1 MLPLQ
6 QAEEV
11 RTSILEYIKATYRF
25 KDKNVSDAFYDFIE
39 DTRHG
44 MIKGPYISLKTPFV
58 TSPAGSSVPLEI
70 KPDFPPYQHQME
82 SFQRLTTEDGH
93 RPQNT
98 LLTTGTGSGKTEC
111 FQFPVLDY
119 CYKNRLLRGI
129 KAIILYPMNALATDQ
144 AGRLAKAIFDD
155 PRLQGQVTAGL
166 FIGRGD
172 KKMHLSTTMT
182 REHIIEDTETILSNP
197 PDILLTNFKMLDYGL
212 LRHNYQR
219 LWNNNRKEKNTLLK
233 YLVLDELHTYDGAQ
247 GTDVANLIR
256 RLKLKLSLPNEHLC
270 CIGTSATMGSEDDA
284 KDALCKFASD
294 VFGEH
299 FATDSIIEE
308 HRQRVDEFLNSPIND
323 PNAFEAKNLASQ
335 SITRDLLSI
344 TSEAKV
350 IHIEDLVK
358 QLSDK
363 NSEFG
368 RLSER
373 EGKRR
378 PRYERLSDLL
388 ALISRAKVEVGGR
401 KRPYLPLQ
409 VQIWIRELSGIR
421 RIVSMEPKFVWRLE
435 KYDGIAMP
443 AWFCRECGASGWVM
457 IKGDNED
464 AFRKDCEEAGRFFMT
479 NNKNTYLVNTN
490 TPDAPHQQADDY
502 SGVVMNKCFIDP
514 DTFTIRE
521 PKKEKDTDLSLIA
534 YNAEERKGSGGKIMK
549 EECPECCAIGDSV
562 SIIGTKVATLASLS
576 ISQILASDL
585 DQGSDNER
593 KVLAFTNEVQDA
605 AHESA
610 FFEARNYR
618 FTFRASI
625 QKVISK
631 YGRTMTLTELEDTFV
646 KFWKQQFDEKSYVMR
661 FFPPDCE
668 GRINKDTD
676 YQTSKGHYEA
686 NFIRE
691 FDLRLTWEVW
701 AEMTL
706 NSMLGRTLQKTGTS
720 ATYFLPKDLEAVYN
734 GMQEYMA
741 DHNLSGVPKDEFIRF
756 VNGLLHRMRIRGGVD
771 HPYMERFRTQLDTF
785 SLNWSQSKTHILA
798 RHYGPKSRFP
808 KLVSFT
814 KTNNDM
820 TDAIESR
827 SNKRS
832 WFFTYYDL
840 ALPSTVIRDKLFI
853 IDFYKELFRVLT
865 ALNITTEVTS
875 REGANFALNP
885 DKIMVTTKVKHLRCS
900 DCQSLLC
907 IGEEDKYASDIHCL
921 FNACKG
927 WYSVEEPIELNYY
940 HNVYS
945 RDKAPRIFSHE
956 HTGMLDREVRE
967 QVEQDFKERPKADS
981 INTLV
986 ATSTLEMGI
995 DIGSLNNV
1003 INTDCPPLVSNFLQ
1017 RVGRAGRDSGTALV
1031 IDFARNK
1038 PHDLFYYEEPM
1049 EMMKGRVLTPGCFLS
1064 AKDILRRHF
1073 FAYCIDCWTGENPST
1088 NTIPPIIRLMGLSQN
1103 FMTNPDFF
1111 INRIF
1116 AYINEH
1122 LSELKQNFE
1131 RQYAPDV
1138 QEAAIA
1144 PLYATLGSNGS
1155 FEAQVK
1161 MVFQH
1166 LLARMEDIKQKARDI
1181 TDYIRTQKIA
1191 TNNPLYN
1198 ELDGQRRSLCSQIG
1212 NIRKQKVLEFM
1223 TDEGLLPNYSFPEKG
1238 VKLTANVKYMPQNS
1252 MPGGKRYY
1260 SEVIELVR
1268 PAVSAIRELA
1278 PGNFYYSGKYRLVV
1292 DGVETYDWN
1301 LQDSS
1306 LTKKRFCSK
1315 CDYIEDESAQ
1325 HAQTCPKCGDASFG
1339 SDSNVHDF
1347 VKMNSAKSDMM
1358 RRDALSG
1365 DRSDERDIT
1374 PFRNSSHFIFEKK
1387 YATVAYGM
1395 KNIPFGIEFVKN
1407 VKLTEV
1413 NLGDTEQHSSS
1424 TLDINGMHRVPRS
1437 GFVTC
1442 RYCGKTVHKPEMVM
1456 NMQDREK
1463 ALKEWHY
1470 PYCKHKDVAYGS
1482 SQSASV
1488 FKEVFFYRE
1497 IQTEA
1502 IKVLLP
1508 VQQIDTEATIAM
1520 FKAGI
1525 ELGMKKYFQGNPSHI
1540 RMKDYQEWNENTN
1553 KFDQYIV
1560 MYDTIPGGT
1569 GYLAKLFDTTEF
1581 SKVIHLAHE
1590 SIRDCGCQYDGKDGC
1605 YHCILSYG
1613 NQFIRNQLSRQK
1625 AERLFERIANETGDW
1640 KQFTGSLGTM
1650 VGDGGLEES
1659 ELEERFV
1666 HCLKKAA
1673 DMKQWGFEILHDNGM
1688 RYYKLLIREG
1698 DAKRCLM
1705 LYPQRWI
1712 GPEDGVQY
1720 QTRPDFYAVCTEW
1733 TVTGANGETQKD
1745 CSEIPDIAIYL
1756 DGYQYHGSS
1765 IEDKIRFFRDIEQR
1779 KALRSSML
1787 KNIISWTITWD
1798 DLDIWGQ
1805 ENETARKDSLA
1816 IDNRKFSDT
1825 ISFMT
1830 NYMEEEC
1837 VWNSIPNN
1845 MERLLHVLGHIE
1857 TMDNL
1862 EPSVA
1867 HYLMQWNQE
1876 LGSAKH
1882 NLSTIN
1888 TFINQMNVRTQ
1899 GNIII
1904 PIADLQQQDIDEY
1917 YSCEAAQDT
1926 SSYHTN
1932 IALIADNN
1940 TSDEEIIPEVI
1951 YQIITQ
1957 PTTENL
1963 EKDKWNHFWRLYNL
1977 LNLGDNEVMKRGTA
1991 HTDSQS
1997 SSVDIDEILDNYPG
2011 VEDAARCLLE
2021 HHISI
2026 NPEGGFELVVD
2037 DEVIGSAMLGSE
2049 ELKIVIEPLDEDS
2062 KRAFENNGYTVV
2074 AANDIETIKNII
2086 Q

>member
-25 KDKNVSDAFYDFIE
+25 KDKDVSDAFYSFIE
-39 DTRHG
+39 DSRHG

-58 TSPAGSSVPLEI
+58 SCQTGRNIPLEI
-70 KPDFPPYQHQME
+70 KPDFLPYQHQME
-82 SFQRLTTEDGH
+82 SFLRLTIEDGH

-119 CYKNRLLRGI
+119 CYKYRKFRGI

-166 FIGRGD
+166 FIGRGE
-172 KKMHLSTTMT
+172 KQMHLSTTMT
-182 REHIIEDTETILSNP
+182 REHIIEDTETIKKNP
-197 PDILLTNFKMLDYGL
+197 PDILLTNYKMLDYGL
-212 LRHNYQR
+212 MRHNYQE
-219 LWNNNRKEKNTLLK
+219 LWNNNRGDKNTLLK
-233 YLVLDELHTYDGAQ
+233 FLVLDELHTYDGAQ

-270 CIGTSATMGSEDDA
+270 CIGTSATMGSEGEA
-284 KDALCKFASD
+284 KEALCKFASD
-294 VFGEH
+294 VFGEQ
-299 FATDSIIEE
+299 FAVDSIIEE
-308 HRQRVDEFLNSPIND
+308 HRQGVDEFLNKEIDD
-323 PNAFEAKNLASQ
+323 PTAFDAKNLASLP
-335 SITRDLLSI
+335 ITRDLLSI
-344 TSEAKV
+344 TSEAQV
-350 IHIEDLVK
+350 IHIDDLIK
-358 QLSDK
+358 KLAEK
-363 NSEFG
+363 NDDF
-368 RLSER
+368 RKLSER
-373 EGKRR
+373 EGKKR
-378 PRYERLSDLL
+378 PRYDRLSDLL
-388 ALISRAKVEVGGR
+388 AIISRAKVKVAGR
-401 KRPYLPLQ
+401 ERPYLPLQ

-435 KYDGIAMP
+435 KYDGVAMP

-457 IKGDNED
+457 VKGDNEE
-464 AFRKDCEEAGRFFMT
+464 AFRKDTEEAGRFFMT

-490 TPDAPHQQADDY
+490 TPETPHQQADEY
-502 SGVVMNKCFIDP
+502 SGVVMNKCFVDP
-514 DTFTIRE
+514 DTFTIRD
-521 PKKEKDTDLSLIA
+521 PKKGKETDLSLIA

-549 EECPECCAIGDSV
+549 EECPECCAMGDSV

-585 DQGSDNER
+585 DQGADKER
-593 KVLAFTNEVQDA
+593 KVLAFTNGVQDA
-605 AHESA
+605 AHEAA

-618 FTFRASI
+618 FTFRSSI

-631 YGRTMTLTELEDTFV
+631 HGHTLSLSDLENAFV
-646 KFWKQQFDEKSYVMR
+646 TYWKQQFDEKSYVMR

-668 GRINKDTD
+668 GRINKETD
-676 YQTSKGHYEA
+676 YQTSKGHYEVG
-686 NFIRE
+686 FMRE

-720 ATYFLPKDLEAVYN
+720 ATYFLPQDLEAVYD
-734 GMQEYMA
+734 GMRKYME
-741 DHNLSGVPKDEFIRF
+741 DYNLSGIPKEEFIRF

-771 HPYMERFRTQLDTF
+771 HPYFERYRTQIDTF
-785 SLNWSQSKTHILA
+785 SLNWSQSKLHILA
-798 RHYGPKSRFP
+798 RHYGPKSRYP
-808 KLVSFT
+808 KLVTFA

-827 SNKRS
+827 GNKRS
-832 WFFTYYDL
+832 WFITYYEL
-840 ALPSTVIRDKLFI
+840 ALPSTLISDKQFI

-865 ALNITTEVTS
+865 ELRITTEATC
-875 REGANFALNP
+875 REGVNYALNP

-900 DCQSLLC
+900 NCQSLLC
-907 IGEEDKYASDIHCL
+907 IGEEDRYSIDIHCL

-927 WYSVEEPIELNYY
+927 SYSEEEPIELNYY

-1017 RVGRAGRDSGTALV
+1017 RVGRGGRDSGTALV

-1038 PHDLFYYEEPM
+1038 PHDLYYFEEPM
-1049 EMMKGRVLTPGCFLS
+1049 SMMRGQVLTPGCFLS

-1073 FAYCIDCWTGENPST
+1073 FAYCIDCWTGENPSQ
-1088 NTIPPIIRLMGLSQN
+1088 NTIPAIVRIMGLSQN

-1116 AYINEH
+1116 AYINQH
-1122 LSELKQNFE
+1122 LAELKQNFE
-1131 RQYAPDV
+1131 RQYAPEV
-1138 QEAAIA
+1138 QQSAIA
-1144 PLYATLGSNGS
+1144 PLYATLGVNGS

-1161 MVFQH
+1161 IVFQH
-1166 LLARMEDIKQKARDI
+1166 LLARMEDIRVKVQDI
-1181 TDYIRTQKIA
+1181 TNYIRAQKIA
-1191 TNNPLYN
+1191 TTNPLYN
-1198 ELDGQRRSLCSQIG
+1198 ELDGQKRSLCSQIG
-1212 NIRKQKVLEFM
+1212 VIRRQKVLEFM

-1238 VKLTANVKYMPQNS
+1238 VKLTANVKYQPQSS
-1252 MPGGKRYY
+1252 MSGATKYY

-1268 PAVSAIRELA
+1268 PAVSAIKELA
-1278 PGNFYYSGKYRLVV
+1278 PGNYYYTGKYRLIV
-1292 DGVETYDWN
+1292 DGVDTYDWN

-1306 LTKKRFCSK
+1306 LVKKRFCSK

-1325 HAQTCPKCGDASFG
+1325 HALTCPKCGDASFG
-1339 SDSNVHDF
+1339 SDSNVHEF
-1347 VKMNSAKSDMM
+1347 VRMNSAKSDMM
-1358 RRDALSG
+1358 RKDALSG

-1374 PFRNSSHFIFEKK
+1374 PYRNSSHFIFDKK
-1387 YATVAYGM
+1387 YATVSYGM

-1413 NLGDTEQHSSS
+1413 NLGDNEQHSSS
-1424 TLDINGMHRVPRS
+1424 TIDINGMSRIPRA

-1442 RYCGKTVHKPEMVM
+1442 KYCGKSVHKPEMVM
-1456 NMQDREK
+1456 NMQDQEK

-1482 SQSASV
+1482 CRSASV

-1508 VQQIDTEATIAM
+1508 VQQIDTEATVAM

-1525 ELGMKKYFQGNPSHI
+1525 ELGMKRYFHGNPSHI
-1540 RMKDYQEWNENTN
+1540 RMKDYQEWNESTN
-1553 KFDQYIV
+1553 KFDQYII

-1569 GYLAKLFDTTEF
+1569 GYLANLFDTVKF
-1581 SKVIHLAHE
+1581 SEVIHLAHE
-1590 SIRDCGCQYDGKDGC
+1590 AIRDCGCQYDRKDGC
-1605 YHCILSYG
+1605 YHCILTYG
-1613 NQFIRNQLSRQK
+1613 NQFIRNQLSRRK
-1625 AERLFERIANETGDW
+1625 AEHLFEKIANETGDW
-1640 KQFTGSLGTM
+1640 KQFIGSLGTM

-1666 HCLKKAA
+1666 NCLKKAA
-1673 DMKQWGFEILHDNGM
+1673 DIKQWGFEMLHDNGM
-1688 RYYKLLIREG
+1688 RYYKLNTKVG
-1698 DAKRCLM
+1698 DEERTVLF
-1705 LYPQRWI
+1705 YPQRWI
-1712 GPEDGVQY
+1712 GAEDGVRY
-1720 QTRPDFYAVCTEW
+1720 RTRPDFYAVTTERKVG
-1733 TVTGANGETQKD
+1733 TADGLVQTD
-1745 CSEIPDIAIYL
+1745 LSRIPEVAIYL
-1756 DGYQYHGSS
+1756 DGYQYHGR
-1765 IEDKIRFFRDIEQR
+1765 ELDGKVRFFHDIEQR
-1779 KALRSSML
+1779 KALRESIV
-1787 KNIISWTITWD
+1787 KNIISWTLTWD

-1805 ENETARKDSLA
+1805 KDEVARRDSLA
-1816 IDNRKFSDT
+1816 IDRNKYSQS
-1825 ISFMT
+1825 ISAMT
-1830 NYMEEEC
+1830 ELMDEEC
-1837 VWNSIPNN
+1837 PWNSIPNN
-1845 MERLLHVLGHIE
+1845 MERLLYVLCNIS

-1862 EPSVA
+1862 EPSVS
-1867 HYLMQWNQE
+1867 HYLLQWNKV
-1876 LGSAKH
+1876 LGEAKH
-1882 NLSTIN
+1882 NIGTIN
-1888 TFINQMNVRTQ
+1888 SFINMMNVKTQ

-1904 PIADLQQQDIDEY
+1904 PAEELEEQGIEAFYTCD
-1917 YSCEAAQDT
+1917 AAQDT
-1926 SSYHTN
+1926 RNFRTN
-1932 IALIADNN
+1932 IALIDDNN
-1940 TSDEEIIPEVI
+1940 TSDEEPIPEVI
-1951 YQIITQ
+1951 YQVIAQSTI
-1957 PTTENL
+1957 EDL
-1963 EKDKWNHFWRLYNL
+1963 DKDKWNHFWRLFNL
-1977 LNLGDNEVMKRGTA
+1977 LNLGNNEVMKKGVE
-1991 HTDSQS
+1991 HTEELTQE
-1997 SSVDIDEILDNYPG
+1997 VNIDEILENYPG
-2011 VEDAARCLLE
+2011 VEDIARYLLE
-2021 HHISI
+2021 HQIDI
-2026 NPEGGFELVVD
+2026 NPDGGFELLTE
-2037 DEVIGSAMLGSE
+2037 DEVLGSAMLGSE
-2049 ELKIVIEPLDEDS
+2049 EYKFVVEPFDNDS
-2062 KRAFENNGYTVV
+2062 KRAFDSNGYTVV
-2074 AANDIETIKNII
+2074 DANDLETIKNMI